1 MIRQLN
7 HILAREKVADL
18 ARSAEKARLA
28 HEHSAASNAE
38 ANALNKSEQAIH
50 EIQQCHL
57 HDVWDKN
64 ITPTCE
70 GQRIGHDTGQ
80 RGLHPLTS
88 RPHRIVHEIP
98 RKHTINGYAYDV

>member
-1 MIRQLN
+1 MWRALCVTN
-7 HILAREKVADL
+7 GSLATVRTGPLD
-18 ARSAEKARLA
+18 RLEEPPA
-28 HEHSAASNAE
+28 PSASNME
-38 ANALNKSEQAIH
+38 GNALTKSEQAIH

-70 GQRIGHDTGQ
+70 GERIGHDTGQ